1 MRMKRRV
8 VPQSANA
15 SIHPKDVEVKTEII
29 INVASHESRIAIL
42 EDGRLAEILVERAE
56 KERMVGDI
64 YQGVVTAVLTGMQ
77 AAFVDIGLEKAAFL
91 HISDMPGSPGS
102 LVELDLETREEVK
115 NAPGNPSISI
125 DALLHKG
132 QEIIVQIKKESIS
145 TKGPRVS
152 AVPSLAGRFMVLV
165 PDGEKVGVSR
175 KITNRNE
182 RRRLRDLGHAL
193 KPEGVG
199 LIVRTEASGKGE
211 RELRRDLKRLL
222 TMWKR
227 LQKQGE
233 KSMGSKLLYKE
244 MGMTS
249 SLIRD
254 LFTENVDRLVVDSKR
269 EYKHIHAYLK
279 GVSPEL
285 RQTVEYY
292 GDTRPIFDAFGIEA
306 EIEKLAERQVRFKGG
321 GYLVIDPTEAL
332 VAIDVNS
339 GRSASRGRA
348 KQDETVLKTNL
359 EAAREVARQLRLRDM
374 GGLVVVDF
382 IDMNTARDRKR
393 VEDEMR
399 QAIRRDRSKIRHS
412 RITDF
417 GLMEMTRQRVRPS
430 LMSTYS
436 EPCPQCHGTG
446 HIPSRETVLARI
458 ERWLKRSRAAAL
470 ERRLTVQVHPTL
482 GFYFLENRRERLR
495 AIRKSTRVWLDVE
508 SAPDLCEA
516 DYRVFS
522 RKRKIDVTNEV
533 QT

>member
-1 MRMKRRV
+1 M
-8 VPQSANA
+8 
-15 SIHPKDVEVKTEII
+15 KTEII

-42 EDGRLAEILVERAE
+42 EDGRLGEILVERAE

-64 YQGVVTAVLTGMQ
+64 YRGTITAVLPALQ
-77 AAFVDIGLEKAAFL
+77 AAFVDIGQEKAGFL
-91 HISDMPGSPGS
+91 HVSDMPGSPGS
-102 LVELDLETREEVK
+102 MVELDSEIREDAKVQTQ
-115 NAPGNPSISI
+115 GNGKSALSIEG
-125 DALLHKG
+125 LLHRG
-132 QEIIVQIKKESIS
+132 QEIIVQIKKEAIS
-145 TKGPRVS
+145 TKGPRIT

-165 PDGEKVGVSR
+165 PDGDKVGVSR
-175 KITNRNE
+175 KITNWRE
-182 RRRLRDLGHAL
+182 KRRLRDIGGSI
-193 KPEGVG
+193 KPEGFG
-199 LIVRTEASGKGE
+199 LIVRTEAYGKGE
-211 RELRRDLKRLL
+211 RELRRDLKQLL
-222 TMWKR
+222 TTWKR
-227 LQKQGE
+227 LQKQGK
-233 KSMGSKLLYKE
+233 KSSGPELLHKE
-244 MGMTS
+244 VGMTS
-249 SLIRD
+249 GLIRD

-269 EYKHIHAYLK
+269 EYKEIQAYLK

-285 RQTVEYY
+285 RRTVEYY

-306 EIEKLAERQVRFKGG
+306 EIEKLAERKVWFKGG

-339 GRSASRGRA
+339 GRSVSKGRA

-382 IDMNTARDRKR
+382 IDMDHARDRKQ

-399 QAIRRDRSKIRHS
+399 QAIRRDRSKIRYS
-412 RITDF
+412 RITEF

-430 LMSTYS
+430 LMATYS
-436 EPCPQCHGTG
+436 TPCPQCHGTG
-446 HIPSRETVLARI
+446 HIPSRETVLSRI
-458 ERWLKRSRAAAL
+458 ERWLKRSRAASL

-482 GFYFLENRRERLR
+482 GFYLLENRRERLK

-508 SAPDLCEA
+508 SAPDLREE
-516 DYRVFS
+516 DYRMFS

>member
-1 MRMKRRV
+1 M
-8 VPQSANA
+8 
-15 SIHPKDVEVKTEII
+15 KTEII

-64 YQGVVTAVLTGMQ
+64 YRGVVTAVLPSMQ
-77 AAFVDIGLEKAAFL
+77 AAFVDIGQEKAAFL
-91 HISDMPGSPGS
+91 HISDMPGSRGS
-102 LVELDLETREEVK
+102 MVEPDWEMREEVK
-115 NAPGNPSISI
+115 SRTNGKPATSI
-125 DALLHKG
+125 DEVLKKG
-132 QEIIVQIKKESIS
+132 RELIVQITKESIN

-152 AVPSLAGRFMVLV
+152 AEPSLAGRFMVLV
-165 PDGEKVGVSR
+165 PNGGQVGVSR

-182 RRRLRDLGHAL
+182 RRRLRDLGYNL
-193 KPEGVG
+193 KSEGFG
-199 LIVRTEASGKGE
+199 LIVRTEASGKSE

-222 TMWKR
+222 TTWKH
-227 LQKQGE
+227 LEKQSQKTRGP
-233 KSMGSKLLYKE
+233 KLLYKE

-254 LFTENVDRLVVDSKR
+254 LFTEDVHRLIVDSKR
-269 EYKHIHAYLK
+269 EYKRIQAYLK

-285 RQTVEYY
+285 RKTVAYY
-292 GDTRPIFDAFGIEA
+292 GETRPIFDAYGIEA
-306 EIEKLAERQVRFKGG
+306 EIEKLTHRKVWFKSG
-321 GYLVIDPTEAL
+321 GYLIIDPTEAL

-339 GRSASRGRA
+339 GRSVGRRGT

-374 GGLVVVDF
+374 GGIVVVDF
-382 IDMNTARDRKR
+382 IDMNTARDRKL
-393 VEDEMR
+393 VENEMR

-436 EPCPQCHGTG
+436 TPCPQCYGTG

-458 ERWLKRSRAAAL
+458 ERWLKRSRAASL

-482 GFYFLENRRERLR
+482 GFYLLENRRERLK

-508 SAPDLCEA
+508 SAEDLREE
-516 DYRVFS
+516 DYRIFS
-522 RKRKIDVTNEV
+522 KKRQIDITDKV

>member
-1 MRMKRRV
+1 M
-8 VPQSANA
+8 
-15 SIHPKDVEVKTEII
+15 KTEII

-56 KERMVGDI
+56 KERMVGDV
-64 YQGVVTAVLTGMQ
+64 YRGVVTAVLPGLQ
-77 AAFVDIGLEKAAFL
+77 AGFVDIGQEKSAFL
-91 HISDMPGSPGS
+91 HVSDMPGSPGS
-102 LVELDLETREEVK
+102 MVELDAEILEDIRVQANGQGK
-115 NAPGNPSISI
+115 FSI
-125 DALLHKG
+125 DELLSKG

-145 TKGPRVS
+145 TKGPRIT

-165 PDGEKVGVSR
+165 PDGDKVGVSR
-175 KITNRNE
+175 KITNWRE
-182 RRRLRDLGHAL
+182 KRRLRDIGGNI
-193 KPEGVG
+193 KPEGFG
-199 LIVRTEASGKGE
+199 LIVRTEARDKGE
-211 RELRRDLKRLL
+211 RELRRDLKQLL
-222 TMWKR
+222 TTWKR
-227 LQKQGE
+227 LQKQGK
-233 KSMGSKLLYKE
+233 KSSGPKLLHKE
-244 MGMTS
+244 IGMTS
-249 SLIRD
+249 GLIRD
-254 LFTENVDRLVVDSKR
+254 LFTEDVHRLFIDSKR
-269 EYKHIHAYLK
+269 EYKEIQAYLK

-306 EIEKLAERQVRFKGG
+306 EIEKLTERKIWFKGG
-321 GYLVIDPTEAL
+321 AYLVIDPTEAL

-339 GRSASRGRA
+339 GRSVGKGRA

-382 IDMNTARDRKR
+382 IDMNHARDRKR
-393 VEDEMR
+393 VEDEMH
-399 QAIRRDRSKIRHS
+399 QGIRRDRSKIRYS
-412 RITDF
+412 RITEF

-430 LMSTYS
+430 LMATYS
-436 EPCPQCHGTG
+436 APCPQCHGTG
-446 HIPSRETVLARI
+446 HIPSQETVLSRI

-482 GFYFLENRRERLR
+482 GFYLLENRRERLK
-495 AIRKSTRVWLDVE
+495 AMRKSTRVWLDVE
-508 SAPDLCEA
+508 SAPDLSEE